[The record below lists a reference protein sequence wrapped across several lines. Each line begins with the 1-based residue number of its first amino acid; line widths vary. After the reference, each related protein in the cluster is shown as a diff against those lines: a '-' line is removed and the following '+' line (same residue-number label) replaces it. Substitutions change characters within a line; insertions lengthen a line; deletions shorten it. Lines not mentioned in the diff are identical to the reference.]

1 MWLIDMGYTDDQLL
15 AEIRSRITLLE
26 KKINVLDQEINS
38 ILRFIRRIIRLIV
51 LYTILKWE

>member
-1 MWLIDMGYTDDQLL
+1 MIDMGYTDDQLL